1 MKAIVEK
8 GWLDSKPKV
17 YAPVPYS
24 HMKELVERDDHE
36 ARAELDAMRFKV
48 LDGAHRVR
56 AIRSLMNDPSVPI
69 FNSETRITVE
79 VARETRSV
87 VQRSLDAAAECQE
100 YQRIR
105 EEDVQRRFMGYDWN
119 PSGGCQATCCFQ
131 YSHC

>member
-1 MKAIVEK
+1 MKAIVYK

-24 HMKELVERDDHE
+24 HMKELVERDDHD
-36 ARAELDAMRFKV
+36 ARAELDSMRFKV

-87 VQRSLDAAAECQE
+87 VQRSLDAAAENAKNT
-100 YQRIR
+100 R
-105 EEDVQRRFMGYDWN
+105 EFDKKTFNDDL
-119 PSGGCQATCCFQ
+119 
-131 YSHC
+131 